1 MNEAVAKYFGY
12 ENKTNNCQVSDR
24 QLKIDLLNKK
34 NIILE
39 FEKEK
44 DLNTQNSMKND
55 IENPLTILAKNP
67 QSQIFGWVL
76 NGTRYS
82 RVG

>member
-67 QSQIFGWVL
+67 QS
-76 NGTRYS
+76 
-82 RVG
+82 